1 MELQQGHTVQGLL
14 ETDHQ
19 SAGTNASRMCL
30 ITLGGELFALD
41 LGHVSEVFEV
51 DSITPVP
58 GAPSTLVGVANLRGT
73 VIPLADLRPSLGL
86 SATDSSSSLK
96 YAVVVRHGGQQIGIL
111 VDTVPEIRTVRQD
124 EFLAAPAQG
133 TANGPVLV
141 SALLRVEE
149 RMSGVVEV
157 PRLLTSV
164 GLG

>member
-1 MELQQGHTVQGLL
+1 M
-14 ETDHQ
+14 
-19 SAGTNASRMCL
+19 
-30 ITLGGELFALD
+30 D

-58 GAPSTLVGVANLRGT
+58 GAPSTLIGVANLRGA
-73 VIPLADLRPSLGL
+73 VIPLADLRPSLGV

-96 YAVVVRHGGQQIGIL
+96 YAVVIRHGSQQIGIL

-133 TANGPVLV
+133 TANAQPLV

-149 RMSGVVEV
+149 RMSGVMEV

>member
-1 MELQQGHTVQGLL
+1 MERQQGHTAQGLL
-14 ETDHQ
+14 ETEHQ
-19 SAGTNASRMCL
+19 STGTSVSRMCL
-30 ITLGGELFALD
+30 ITLGGELFAMD
-41 LGHVSEVFEV
+41 LGDVSEVFEV

-58 GAPSTLVGVANLRGT
+58 GAPSTLIGVANLRGT

-86 SATDSSSSLK
+86 SVTESSLK
-96 YAVVVRHGGQQIGIL
+96 YAVVVRHGSQQVGIL
-111 VDTVPEIRTVRQD
+111 VDAVPEIRTVRQD

-133 TANGPVLV
+133 AANAQPLV

>member
-1 MELQQGHTVQGLL
+1 MERQQGHTAQGLV
-14 ETDHQ
+14 ETEHQ
-19 SAGTNASRMCL
+19 STGTSVSRMCL
-30 ITLGGELFALD
+30 ITLGGELFAMD
-41 LGHVSEVFEV
+41 LGDVSEVFEV

-58 GAPSTLVGVANLRGT
+58 GAPSTLIGVANLRGT

-86 SATDSSSSLK
+86 SGTESSLK
-96 YAVVVRHGGQQIGIL
+96 YAVVVRHGSQQVGIL
-111 VDTVPEIRTVRQD
+111 VDAVPEIRTVRQD

-133 TANGPVLV
+133 TANAQPLV

-164 GLG
+164 GMG

>member
-1 MELQQGHTVQGLL
+1 MEHQQGHTTQGLL
-14 ETDHQ
+14 DTDHQ
-19 SAGTNASRMCL
+19 ATGTSASRMCL
-30 ITLGGELFALD
+30 ITLGGELFAMD

-58 GAPSTLVGVANLRGT
+58 GAPSTLTGVANLRGA

-86 SATDSSSSLK
+86 SVTESSLK
-96 YAVVVRHGGQQIGIL
+96 YAVVVRHGSQQVGIL

-133 TANGPVLV
+133 TANAQPLI

-157 PRLLTSV
+157 PRLLTTV

>member
-1 MELQQGHTVQGLL
+1 MEQQQGDITQGLL

-19 SAGTNASRMCL
+19 STGTSASRMCL
-30 ITLGGELFALD
+30 ITLGGELFAMD

-51 DSITPVP
+51 DAITPVP
-58 GAPSTLVGVANLRGT
+58 GAPSTLTGVANLRGT
-73 VIPLADLRPSLGL
+73 VIPLADLRASLGL
-86 SATDSSSSLK
+86 PTTDSSLK
-96 YAVVVRHGGQQIGIL
+96 YAVVVRHGNQQVGIL

-133 TANGPVLV
+133 TVSAQPLV
-141 SALLRVEE
+141 SALLRVED
-149 RMSGVVEV
+149 RMGGVVEV

>member
-1 MELQQGHTVQGLL
+1 MEFQQGHATQGLL
-14 ETDHQ
+14 EGDHQ
-19 SAGTNASRMCL
+19 STGMNVSRMCL
-30 ITLGGELFALD
+30 ITLGGELFAMD

-58 GAPSTLVGVANLRGT
+58 GAPSTLIGVANLRGA

-86 SATDSSSSLK
+86 SATESSLK
-96 YAVVVRHGGQQIGIL
+96 YAVVVRHGSQQIGIL

-133 TANGPVLV
+133 TANAQPLV
-141 SALLRVEE
+141 SALLPVEE
-149 RMSGVVEV
+149 RMSGVMEV
-157 PRLLTSV
+157 PRLLTTV

>member
-1 MELQQGHTVQGLL
+1 MEFQQGHATQGSV
-14 ETDHQ
+14 EGHHQ
-19 SAGTNASRMCL
+19 STGTNVSRMCL
-30 ITLGGELFALD
+30 ITLGGELFAMD

-58 GAPSTLVGVANLRGT
+58 GAPSTLIGVANLRGA

-86 SATDSSSSLK
+86 SATDSSLK
-96 YAVVVRHGGQQIGIL
+96 FAVVVRHGSQQIGIL

-133 TANGPVLV
+133 TANAQPLV
-141 SALLRVEE
+141 SALLPVEE
-149 RMSGVVEV
+149 RMSGVMEV
-157 PRLLTSV
+157 PRLLTTV

>member
-1 MELQQGHTVQGLL
+1 MDVQQGQTTQGLL

-19 SAGTNASRMCL
+19 STGTNASRMCL
-30 ITLGGELFALD
+30 ITVGGELFAMD

-58 GAPSTLVGVANLRGT
+58 GAPSTLIGVANLRGA

-86 SATDSSSSLK
+86 SSTDSSLK
-96 YAVVVRHGGQQIGIL
+96 YAVVVRHGSQQIGIL

-133 TANGPVLV
+133 TPNAQPLV

-149 RMSGVVEV
+149 RMSGVMEV

>member
-1 MELQQGHTVQGLL
+1 MEHQQEPTTQGLL

-19 SAGTNASRMCL
+19 PTGRNASRMCL
-30 ITLGGELFALD
+30 ISLGGELFAMD

-58 GAPSTLVGVANLRGT
+58 GAPPSLVGVANLRGT

-86 SATDSSSSLK
+86 SARDSSLK
-96 YAVVVRHGGQQIGIL
+96 YAVVVRHGNQQIGIL

-133 TANGPVLV
+133 SANAQPLV

-149 RMSGVVEV
+149 RMGGVMEV
-157 PRLLTSV
+157 PRLLTTV

>member
-1 MELQQGHTVQGLL
+1 MEFQQGHATQGSV
-14 ETDHQ
+14 EGDHQ
-19 SAGTNASRMCL
+19 STGTNVSRMCL
-30 ITLGGELFALD
+30 ITLGGELFAMD

-58 GAPSTLVGVANLRGT
+58 GAPSTLIGVANLRGA

-86 SATDSSSSLK
+86 SATDSSLK
-96 YAVVVRHGGQQIGIL
+96 FAVVVRHGSHQIGIL

-133 TANGPVLV
+133 TANAQPLV
-141 SALLRVEE
+141 SALLPVEE
-149 RMSGVVEV
+149 RMSGVMEV
-157 PRLLTSV
+157 PRLLTTV

>member
-1 MELQQGHTVQGLL
+1 MEVQQGQTTQGLL

-19 SAGTNASRMCL
+19 STGTNASRMCL
-30 ITLGGELFALD
+30 ITVGGELFAMD

-58 GAPSTLVGVANLRGT
+58 GAPSTLIGVANLRGA

-86 SATDSSSSLK
+86 SSTDSSLK
-96 YAVVVRHGGQQIGIL
+96 YAVVVRHGSQQIGIL
-111 VDTVPEIRTVRQD
+111 DTVPEIRTVRQD

-133 TANGPVLV
+133 TPNAQPLV

-149 RMSGVVEV
+149 RMSGVMEV